1 MRITAKDIDT
11 LGNLLA
17 EISDLNKKAEAI
29 KDKLKAS
36 GIDHKDGKLFS
47 AVVVHQDRTSLD
59 AGKVRT
65 LLGDRISLVQRVSPS
80 VSVRVTSRHV

>member
-17 EISDLNKKAEAI
+17 EIADLNKKADAI
-29 KDKLKAS
+29 KNKLKAS
-36 GIDHKDGKLFS
+36 GIDHKDGNLFS
-47 AVVVHQDRTSLD
+47 AAVVHQDRTSLD